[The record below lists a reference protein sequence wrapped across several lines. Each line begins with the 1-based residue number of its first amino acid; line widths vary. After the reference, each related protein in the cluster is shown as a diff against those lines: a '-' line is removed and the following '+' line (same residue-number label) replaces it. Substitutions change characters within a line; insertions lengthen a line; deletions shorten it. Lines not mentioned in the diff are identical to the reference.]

1 MFLAAIGHDVGH
13 PSTNNAYSIRTSDSL
28 SILYNDKSVLE
39 NHHISLFFQI
49 LRQEKANVFL
59 NFNKEEFDYCWS
71 FIIDSILKTDMAYHM
86 QICEDFWKKTIKF
99 EKEDKV
105 FDFKNKELK
114 ANLASVLIHAA
125 DIGSAGLGFD

>member
-1 MFLAAIGHDVGH
+1 
-13 PSTNNAYSIRTSDSL
+13 
-28 SILYNDKSVLE
+28 
-39 NHHISLFFQI
+39 
-49 LRQEKANVFL
+49 
-59 NFNKEEFDYCWS
+59 
-71 FIIDSILKTDMAYHM
+71 M
-86 QICEDFWKKTIKF
+86 QICEDFRKKTIKF